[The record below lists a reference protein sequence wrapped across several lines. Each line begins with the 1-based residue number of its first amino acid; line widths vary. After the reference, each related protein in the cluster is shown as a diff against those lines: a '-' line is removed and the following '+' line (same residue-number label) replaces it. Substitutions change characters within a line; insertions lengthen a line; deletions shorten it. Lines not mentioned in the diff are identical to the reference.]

1 MQSRLVVLHQGE
13 VSQRH
18 YWSWGASLQPHL
30 TMGDCRAQL
39 MVTPDGIAQPSTLPN
54 QAAHLLVPLE
64 LIAQPV
70 EPLKHGAQ
78 PIASSLTSEH
88 SELMQ

>member
-1 MQSRLVVLHQGE
+1 
-13 VSQRH
+13 
-18 YWSWGASLQPHL
+18 
-30 TMGDCRAQL
+30 

-54 QAAHLLVPLE
+54 QATHLLVPLE
-64 LIAQPV
+64 LRAQPV

-78 PIASSLTSEH
+78 PIASSLTPEH